1 MTALLRQLTTIAAAL
16 SLCLSAYGQQA
27 DGKADADFRKAAV
40 FHRNYQ
46 FGKAEEHYSK
56 ALEQTTDSTARMLIM
71 DRIIQC
77 RNGRS
82 MMQYIIRPEAAATGT
97 FSIEDFTLYLD
108 MPDGSWIPIPNP
120 FVRIP
125 ERQRHPYCNSM
136 YFTGDGSRVIFSA
149 PDESGAWSLYVSDR
163 KDSVTWSVPS
173 LLSANILSGRNEIF
187 PILSGDGKT
196 LYFASDGL
204 PGMGGYDL
212 FYSTWDDM
220 AGDWSIPEN
229 MGFPYSSTGDD
240 ILFFNTADGQYS
252 VTVSNRETPADSVR
266 IYVSGYIPTPVR
278 TPLGQDESPLMIA
291 SFASAAPEAEDTSRK
306 DDPSATESGDGEQA
320 GYSQMMHELRHLQ
333 NEQKEKL
340 DKIEESRRIYE
351 NASDDDRQ
359 FLAEIIRDVE
369 QEALAVKKK
378 IDALTARIRKA
389 EIHFLSEG
397 IIPDVYGDGS
407 SPTGADRKD
416 QTGTAREYR
425 FRKHAPGKIPYMTVE
440 TPKPEFDYSFKI
452 LDRDKGQFAEDN
464 TLPSGIVYQIQF
476 AVLADHAKVR
486 DIRGMSPVFVTRQ
499 PSGKYLHTV
508 GLFRTY
514 DEAKSCLGR
523 VRKNGF
529 AEAFIIAFKD
539 GKSIR
544 TNQARELEGKYSPQN
559 GPQKSRTAQSQD
571 LPYRIILKGY
581 GTSLPETLI
590 SAINEACGKDISRT
604 GTGDGTVFTVGP
616 FSDKDEA
623 ETTARILQ
631 GLDFEG
637 ISVESIKL

>member
-187 PILSGDGKT
+187 PILSSDGKT

-266 IYVSGYIPTPVR
+266 IYVTGYIPTPVR

-378 IDALTARIRKA
+378 
-389 EIHFLSEG
+389 EILL
-397 IIPDVYGDGS
+397 PDTRCNEHPCAGDSRS
-407 SPTGADRKD
+407 SCSINYYLHITELPAGYLRSIHKPCRRDD
-416 QTGTAREYR
+416 CGTVLVIMEYR
-425 FRKHAPGKIPYMTVE
+425 DITA
-440 TPKPEFDYSFKI
+440 
-452 LDRDKGQFAEDN
+452 LDE
-464 TLPSGIVYQIQF
+464 LPLYI
-476 AVLADHAKVR
+476 
-486 DIRGMSPVFVTRQ
+486 
-499 PSGKYLHTV
+499 
-508 GLFRTY
+508 
-514 DEAKSCLGR
+514 EALR
-523 VRKNGF
+523 P
-529 AEAFIIAFKD
+529 
-539 GKSIR
+539 
-544 TNQARELEGKYSPQN
+544 LY
-559 GPQKSRTAQSQD
+559 
-571 LPYRIILKGY
+571 ILKVDAAECRGY
-581 GTSLPETLI
+581 RCDD
-590 SAINEACGKDISRT
+590 INELL
-604 GTGDGTVFTVGP
+604 
-616 FSDKDEA
+616 
-623 ETTARILQ
+623 RILLIDLYIEYIYIREPLEQ
-631 GLDFEG
+631 HSLALHNGL
-637 ISVESIKL
+637 